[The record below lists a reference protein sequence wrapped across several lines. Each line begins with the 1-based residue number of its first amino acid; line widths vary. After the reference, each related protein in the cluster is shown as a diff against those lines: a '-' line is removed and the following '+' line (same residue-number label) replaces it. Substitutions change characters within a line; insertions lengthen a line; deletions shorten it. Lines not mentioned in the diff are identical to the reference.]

1 LKSKTKVLDEF
12 HVPFKTE
19 ILQRTRDVC
28 CFEFVHVDVCVCVR
42 ARAGR
47 AMLVG
52 HSVNDLCK
60 FLLSPFKKKNKRGG
74 CFKRVATFCSLA
86 LWRAALEGIVPLR
99 LISFIVGAGSG
110 IATG

>member
-1 LKSKTKVLDEF
+1 M
-12 HVPFKTE
+12 
-19 ILQRTRDVC
+19 
-28 CFEFVHVDVCVCVR
+28 CVR

-60 FLLSPFKKKNKRGG
+60 FLLPIPKKNKKGG

>member
-1 LKSKTKVLDEF
+1 MEF

-60 FLLSPFKKKNKRGG
+60 FLLSPFQKKTKGG
-74 CFKRVATFCSLA
+74 GVSNVLPPSA
-86 LWRAALEGIVPLR
+86 LWLCGAPLWKGLYR
-99 LISFIVGAGSG
+99 
-110 IATG
+110 